1 MDDPGKPT
9 VKAAVYLRQSLDAT
23 GDELAVQRQRADCL
37 RIAAEL
43 GWEVVGEYVDNSISA
58 SDARKARPGYD
69 RLVADHAAGVF
80 DALICWDLDRLTRQP
95 RQLEDWIDAAAD
107 RGLRLVTA
115 NGEADLSTDGGR
127 MYARVKA
134 AVARAEIERKAARQR
149 AAAAQRA
156 EHGRPPMGPRLTG
169 YRSDGTLVEDEAA
182 IVLRVFER
190 FAGGDSLRS
199 LAAWLAETG
208 VPTRRGGTWNP
219 STVATILRNPRY
231 AGRAVYDGKPTG
243 KAGAWEPIVKPE
255 LFDRV
260 QWKLD
265 DPRRRTQEGT
275 DRRYLGSGL
284 YRCGVCD
291 RPVNSHTGLR
301 YRCPAGC
308 LIRSAH
314 PIDALVCDVV
324 RARLAQPDLADLLLP
339 AADAEMVR
347 ALNATIEAKVARIEQ
362 VEYDYDVGDIDGRR
376 YRVATDKARAEL
388 AAARGQLARLTGGAG
403 AAEEVLFGDD
413 PAASFDAAPLMIRR
427 SVIDLLMRVRL
438 LSAPQGRR
446 GFDPKTV
453 TIEWRTV

>member
-1 MDDPGKPT
+1 M
-9 VKAAVYLRQSLDAT
+9 YLRQSLDAT

-37 RIAAEL
+37 RLAAER
-43 GWEVVGEYVDNSISA
+43 GWEIVGEYVDNSVSA
-58 SDARKARPGYD
+58 SDARKVRPGYD
-69 RLVADHAAGVF
+69 RLVADFAAGAF
-80 DALICWDLDRLTRQP
+80 SALICWDLDRLTRQP

-134 AVARAEIERKAARQR
+134 AVARAEIERKSARQR

-156 EHGRPPMGPRLTG
+156 ERGRPPMGPRLTG
-169 YRSDGTLVEDEAA
+169 YTSDGTVVEDEAA
-182 IVLRVFER
+182 VVLRVFEL
-190 FAGGDSLRS
+190 FAGGDSLKS

-208 VPTRRGGTWNP
+208 VPTRRGGRWNP

-231 AGRAVYDGKPTG
+231 AGRAIYDGKPTG
-243 KAGAWEPIVKPE
+243 KPGAWEAIVKPE

-265 DPRRRTQEGT
+265 DPRRASNGEGT

-284 YRCGVCD
+284 YRCGACD
-291 RPVNSHTGLR
+291 RPVNSHTGQR
-301 YRCPAGC
+301 YRCPDGC
-308 LIRSAH
+308 LIRSSH
-314 PIDALVCDVV
+314 PIDALVCDIV
-324 RARLAQPDLADLLLP
+324 RTRLAQPDLAELLLP
-339 AADAEMVR
+339 AADAETLRV
-347 ALNATIEAKVARIEQ
+347 LNATIDAKVARIEQ
-362 VEYDYDVGDIDGRR
+362 VEHDYDAGDIDGRR
-376 YRVATDKARAEL
+376 YRVATEKARAEL

-427 SVIDLLMRVRL
+427 SVIDLLMQVRV
-438 LSAPQGRR
+438 LSAPRGRK
-446 GFDPKTV
+446 GFDPETV
-453 TIEWRTV
+453 KIEWRMA